1 MVQVPM
7 ALDRDRRFRSPR
19 LRHGPDRAGGSRRAV
34 ARPGRK
40 RLAWVAGVSDLD
52 RGLQQSAAHQAPGWD
67 QAITP
72 YTRRAG
78 RQRRPRR
85 ALDLQGRSFCTTM
98 PGPGSGAGGCPI
110 ANAEGPRAG
119 GRLLGSCRT
128 GSCAQVIDQIEE
140 RQPEGRAAQN
150 ALQGEAARVVP
161 KARQPAEALFSL
173 AQPLA

>member
-1 MVQVPM
+1 M

-19 LRHGPDRAGGSRRAV
+19 LGHGPDRPGGRCSGV
-34 ARPGRK
+34 AWPGRK
-40 RLAWVAGVSDLD
+40 RLAWVAGVSEVGG
-52 RGLQQSAAHQAPGWD
+52 GLQQSAAPQAPGWNL
-67 QAITP
+67 AITP
-72 YTRRAG
+72 YTSRAG
-78 RQRRPRR
+78 RGGCPRR
-85 ALDLQGRSFCTTM
+85 GLDLQGRSFCTTM